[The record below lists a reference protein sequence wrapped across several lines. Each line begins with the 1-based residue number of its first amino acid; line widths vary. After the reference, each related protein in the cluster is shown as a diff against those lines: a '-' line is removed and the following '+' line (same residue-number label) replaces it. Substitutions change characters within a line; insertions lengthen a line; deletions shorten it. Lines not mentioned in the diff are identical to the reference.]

1 MRLPPKV
8 PILRRSTRRTDV
20 KSNSYLTAYASNA
33 TRLAQA
39 VAAYPHRDVRFLLG
53 THDVCNCRTAGYAH
67 PQGDYCYPAAAACPK
82 DTNGGSFEGH
92 ACCDTYPDSNTSNA
106 LAVGCEALLQARG
119 FFP

>member
-1 MRLPPKV
+1 M
-8 PILRRSTRRTDV
+8 

-53 THDVCNCRTAGYAH
+53 THNVCNCNTAGYAN

-106 LAVGCEALLQARG
+106 LAVRCEALLQARG

>member
-1 MRLPPKV
+1 
-8 PILRRSTRRTDV
+8 V

-53 THDVCNCRTAGYAH
+53 THDVCNCNTAGYANPH
-67 PQGDYCYPAAAACPK
+67 GDYCYPIPAATCK
-82 DTNGGSFEGH
+82 NNTDGGSFEGRG
-92 ACCDTYPDSNTSNA
+92 CCDTYPDSNTSNA